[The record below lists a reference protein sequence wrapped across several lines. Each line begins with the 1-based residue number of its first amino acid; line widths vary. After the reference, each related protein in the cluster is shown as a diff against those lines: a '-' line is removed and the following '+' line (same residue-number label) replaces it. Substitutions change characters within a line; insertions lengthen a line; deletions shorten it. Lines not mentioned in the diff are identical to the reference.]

1 MEYCVLAQPLLHY
14 ARRAN
19 DRIQATILAFR
30 SDKANIYA
38 AGLAYYG
45 AISIVPLL
53 VMLIAVPGLV
63 LRFSDTPQAVAADI
77 LGAAEITF
85 GPSFRAFLEQAL
97 NDLQRESLAATLIAV
112 GGLLFSSSLV
122 FRYIS
127 RCFRFIWNPSA
138 ADAEN
143 MSEAMRKTMVA
154 KVLDRLIGVVMAL
167 VLSAAL
173 VVSVVLGTLA
183 SVIQR
188 LLDVF
193 PLLAEFTSW
202 AIGPATTI
210 ALSTFVFLLLFKFVP
225 PVPMHWR
232 DVWPSALICAL
243 GWEIGKQA
251 LLFYIISVGSRSS
264 YAAITVILAVLFWL
278 NANGLVLFFC
288 AELCKVTARERGR

>member
-1 MEYCVLAQPLLHY
+1 MLDQTLLQGVN
-14 ARRAN
+14 RINR
-19 DRIQATILAFR
+19 RIQATMLAFR

-63 LRFSDTPQAVAADI
+63 LRFAATPQTITADI
-77 LGAAEITF
+77 LGVAEVTF
-85 GPSFRAFLEQAL
+85 GPNFRAFLEQAL
-97 NDLQRESLAATLIAV
+97 IDLQRESLVATLIAV

-138 ADAEN
+138 ADAATV
-143 MSEAMRKTMVA
+143 SEAMRKTMVA
-154 KVLDRLIGVVMAL
+154 KLLDRLIGVVMAL

-183 SVIQR
+183 SLVQR

-193 PLLAEFTSW
+193 PLLAELTGW
-202 AIGPATTI
+202 AIGPATTLGLTTLI
-210 ALSTFVFLLLFKFVP
+210 FLLLFKYVP
-225 PVPMHWR
+225 PVR
-232 DVWPSALICAL
+232 TYWPDIWPGAVICAL
-243 GWEIGKQA
+243 GWEIGKQV
-251 LLFYIISVGSRSS
+251 LLFYIVTIGSRNS

-278 NANGLVLFFC
+278 NANGLLLFFC
-288 AELCKVTARERGR
+288 AELCKVTAQERNR